1 MAYTFS
7 SKNHVSPHYQNIRDQ
22 IGSGLLL
29 IPSVAALIRDSSGAI
44 LLQEKS
50 DGSWSLPAGAIEP
63 GESPSEALTREV
75 FEETGFIVDESR
87 LIGAFGGS
95 DFRHT
100 YSNGDQVEYTI
111 LLYECSASPSNNPS
125 IDEETVSLKFFS
137 EERFPGLSLP
147 YPHRLLYPKRS
158 GEQAAS

>member
-1 MAYTFS
+1 M
-7 SKNHVSPHYQNIRDQ
+7 SPHYQKLRNQ

-44 LLQEKS
+44 LLQQKS

-75 FEETGFIVDESR
+75 FEETGFVVEEAKM
-87 LIGAFGGS
+87 IGAFGGS

-100 YSNGDQVEYTI
+100 YPNGDQVEYTV
-111 LLYECSASPSNNPS
+111 LLYECIASQASNPLL
-125 IDEETVSLKFFS
+125 DRETVSLQFFS

-147 YPHRLLYPKRS
+147 YPQPLLYPKQL
-158 GEQAAS
+158 GEQHNA

>member
-1 MAYTFS
+1 M
-7 SKNHVSPHYQNIRDQ
+7 SPHYQNIRDK

-44 LLQEKS
+44 LLQQKS

-63 GESPSEALTREV
+63 GESPGEALKREV
-75 FEETGFIVDESR
+75 FEETGFVVEESR
-87 LIGAFGGS
+87 MIGAFGGS

-100 YSNGDQVEYTI
+100 YPNGDQVEYTV
-111 LLYECSASPSNNPS
+111 LLYECAATPSSSPLL
-125 IDEETVSLKFFS
+125 DRETVLLKFFS

-147 YPHRLLYPKRS
+147 YPRRLLYPRHS
-158 GEQAAS
+158 GEQNVDPDV

>member
-1 MAYTFS
+1 M
-7 SKNHVSPHYQNIRDQ
+7 SPHYQNIRDQ

-63 GESPSEALTREV
+63 GESPSEALAREV
-75 FEETGFIVDESR
+75 FEETGLIVDGSR

-100 YSNGDQVEYTI
+100 YPNGDQVEYTV
-111 LLYECSASPSNNPS
+111 LLFECSASQSSNPS
-125 IDEETVSLKFFS
+125 IDEETVSLQFFS
-137 EERFPGLSLP
+137 EEQFPGLGLP
-147 YPHRLLYPKRS
+147 YPNRLLYPKQS
-158 GEQAAS
+158 GEEAGASNGG

>member
-1 MAYTFS
+1 M
-7 SKNHVSPHYQNIRDQ
+7 SPHYQNIRDH

-29 IPSVAALIRDSSGAI
+29 IPSVAAIIRDSTGAI

-75 FEETGFIVDESR
+75 FEETGLIVDGLR
-87 LIGAFGGS
+87 MIGAFGGS

-100 YSNGDQVEYTI
+100 YPNGDQVEYTV
-111 LLYECSASPSNNPS
+111 LLYECTARPSSNPS
-125 IDEETVSLKFFS
+125 IDEETVSLQFFS
-137 EERFPGLSLP
+137 EERFPGLGLP
-147 YPHRLLYPKRS
+147 YPQQLLYPKQS

>member
-1 MAYTFS
+1 MCFTFS
-7 SKNHVSPHYQNIRDQ
+7 SRNHVSPHYQNIRDK

-44 LLQEKS
+44 LLQAKS

-63 GESPSEALTREV
+63 GESPSEALAREV
-75 FEETGFIVDESR
+75 FEETGFIVHGSR
-87 LIGAFGGS
+87 MIGAFGGS

-100 YSNGDQVEYTI
+100 YPNGDQVEYTV
-111 LLYECSASPSNNPS
+111 LLYECTASQSSNLS
-125 IDEETVSLKFFS
+125 IDEETVSLQFFS

-147 YPHRLLYPKRS
+147 YPQRLLYPK
-158 GEQAAS
+158 